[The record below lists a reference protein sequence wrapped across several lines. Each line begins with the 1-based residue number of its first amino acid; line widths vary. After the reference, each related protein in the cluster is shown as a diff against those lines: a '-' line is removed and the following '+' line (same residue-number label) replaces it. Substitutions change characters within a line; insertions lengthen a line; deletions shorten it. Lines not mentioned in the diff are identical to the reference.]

1 METEWSRALP
11 VLVQSGGGAILCLIG
26 LWAGIKSGYLDL
38 KLPDDRSVVYWIVGG
53 FVFLLVLTCAFTFW
67 LPHLDGGTAS

>member
-26 LWAGIKSGYLDL
+26 IWAGIKSGYLDL
-38 KLPDDRSVVYWIVGG
+38 KLPDDRKVILWMIGG
-53 FVFLLVLTCAFTFW
+53 FLFLLLLTSAFTFW
-67 LPHLDGGTAS
+67 LPHLDGGATS